1 MPIPSAEMRMVSTK
15 LFGLRFVAE
24 NDEDRECRK
33 MSRTFAGILVLLS
46 TAALARDRIASIEF
60 YGYKGIDTTA
70 VRKALPFREGNV
82 YSTHVKR
89 KTRVTVK
96 RVTGREAT

>member
-1 MPIPSAEMRMVSTK
+1 MVSTK

-60 YGYKGIDTTA
+60 YGYKASTL
-70 VRKALPFREGNV
+70 RPFARLSLFAKGMCIPL
-82 YSTHVKR
+82 T
-89 KTRVTVK
+89 
-96 RVTGREAT
+96 